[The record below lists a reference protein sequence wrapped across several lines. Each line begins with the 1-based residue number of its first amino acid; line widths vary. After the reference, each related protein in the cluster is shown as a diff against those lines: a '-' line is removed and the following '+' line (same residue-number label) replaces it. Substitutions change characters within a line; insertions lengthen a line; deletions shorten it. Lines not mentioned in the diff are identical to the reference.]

1 MVSEK
6 KLDKSFPVG
15 QFLIEGYGV
24 PYRVEQSANGGWIM
38 LFVRKGIL
46 SKLVSRKNAPTEAFL
61 LR

>member
-24 PYRVEQSANGGWIM
+24 PYRVEQSANGG
-38 LFVRKGIL
+38 
-46 SKLVSRKNAPTEAFL
+46 
-61 LR
+61 